1 MDALI
6 KIITSQAFPILCVL
20 MLVIIGGLLWI
31 LLPLII
37 HTPTDK
43 GGKQ

>member
-1 MDALI
+1 MDEFL
-6 KIITSQAFPILCVL
+6 KLITSQAFPILCVL
-20 MLVIIGGLLWI
+20 ALVIIGGLLWV

-43 GGKQ
+43 GGK